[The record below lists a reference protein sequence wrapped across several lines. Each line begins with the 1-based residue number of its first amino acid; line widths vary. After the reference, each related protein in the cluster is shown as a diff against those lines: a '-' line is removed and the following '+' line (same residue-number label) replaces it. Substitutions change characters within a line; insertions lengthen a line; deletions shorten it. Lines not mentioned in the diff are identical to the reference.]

1 MITKEMQLHR
11 NNYKYKVESL
21 DVLFS
26 NGSVESIESGM
37 VTHLYIEKDFDG
49 LYFPIINISVVMK
62 DELYDKIN
70 RENEQIKFRLKVN
83 KYVYD
88 SSDAFISYKSFCNDV
103 FICFSDKK
111 VIINDE
117 ESVKIKE
124 NVESS
129 DTPSNRANNRNFY
142 LFKEDVIKC
151 KETMNLSVTSATI
164 SDLVIYMFNQC
175 GIDKLLMS
183 KLDNDS
189 EVNNLLIPT
198 GNLIECFNYLNE
210 MKGFYNKGL
219 LLYFDLD
226 NAYFID
232 NSSKCTAW
240 RRNEVRMT
248 HMHISNQKNASS
260 QLTGMY
266 TNKDRKSNHIFA
278 NTDRIE
284 ITNQNILNDQIQGN
298 NITIINN
305 KSNNIDNIK
314 EDTTQ
319 IGKANKN
326 VVVMKENNRFMVN
339 EIKERLKENECVL
352 SIAFLGIDLD
362 CLTPNKE
369 FLLTYEDSKLNKKY
383 GGGYRLSKYTATFKK
398 DGDELVGGVECLFK
412 KQG

>member
-1 MITKEMQLHR
+1 MITKEMQIHR
-11 NNYKYKVESL
+11 NNYKYKVENL
-21 DVLFS
+21 DILFS
-26 NGSVESIESGM
+26 DGSVENIESGM
-37 VTHLYIEKDFDG
+37 VSHLYIEKDFDS

-62 DELYDKIN
+62 DQLYDKIN
-70 RENEQIKFRLKVN
+70 KENEQIKFRLKIN

-88 SSDAFISYKSFCNDV
+88 SSDNFINYKSFCNDV

-111 VIINDE
+111 IVINDE
-117 ESVKIKE
+117 DSVKTKE
-124 NVESS
+124 NVESN
-129 DTPSNRANNRNFY
+129 DIPSNRANNRNFY

-151 KETMNLSVTSATI
+151 KETMNLSVTSATL

-183 KLDNDS
+183 RLDNDS
-189 EVNNLLIPT
+189 EVKNMLIPT

-260 QLTGMY
+260 QLTGMF
-266 TNKDRKSNHIFA
+266 TNKDRKSYHIFA

-284 ITNQNILNDQIQGN
+284 ITNQNILNDQIRGN

-305 KSNNIDNIK
+305 KSNNVNDIK
-314 EDTTQ
+314 TDTTQ

-326 VVVMKENNRFMVN
+326 VVVIKENNKYMVN

-383 GGGYRLSKYTATFKK
+383 GGGYRISKYTAAFKK
-398 DGDELVGGVECLFK
+398 DGDELVGSVECLFK

>member
-1 MITKEMQLHR
+1 
-11 NNYKYKVESL
+11 
-21 DVLFS
+21 
-26 NGSVESIESGM
+26 
-37 VTHLYIEKDFDG
+37 
-49 LYFPIINISVVMK
+49 MK
-62 DELYDKIN
+62 DQLYDKIN
-70 RENEQIKFRLKVN
+70 KENEQIKFRLKIN

-88 SSDAFISYKSFCNDV
+88 SSDNFINYKSFCNDV

-111 VIINDE
+111 IVINDE
-117 ESVKIKE
+117 DSVKTKE
-124 NVESS
+124 NVESN
-129 DTPSNRANNRNFY
+129 DIPSNRANNRNFY

-151 KETMNLSVTSATI
+151 KETMNLSVTSATL

-183 KLDNDS
+183 RLDNDS
-189 EVNNLLIPT
+189 EVKNMLIPT

-260 QLTGMY
+260 QLTGMF
-266 TNKDRKSNHIFA
+266 TNKDRKSYHIFA

-284 ITNQNILNDQIQGN
+284 ITNQNILNDQIRGN

-305 KSNNIDNIK
+305 KSNNVNDIK
-314 EDTTQ
+314 TDTTQ

-326 VVVMKENNRFMVN
+326 VVVIKENNKYMVN

-383 GGGYRLSKYTATFKK
+383 GGGYRISKYTAAFKK
-398 DGDELVGGVECLFK
+398 DGDELVGSVECLFK

>member
-1 MITKEMQLHR
+1 MITKEMQIHR
-11 NNYKYKVESL
+11 NNYKYKVENL
-21 DVLFS
+21 DILFS
-26 NGSVESIESGM
+26 DGSVENIESGM
-37 VTHLYIEKDFDG
+37 VSHLYIEKDFDS

-62 DELYDKIN
+62 DQLYDKIN
-70 RENEQIKFRLKVN
+70 KENEQIKFRLKIN

-88 SSDAFISYKSFCNDV
+88 SSDNFINYKSFCNDV

-111 VIINDE
+111 IVINDE
-117 ESVKIKE
+117 DSVKTKE
-124 NVESS
+124 NVESN
-129 DTPSNRANNRNFY
+129 DIPSNRANNRNFY

-151 KETMNLSVTSATI
+151 KETMNLSVTSATL

-183 KLDNDS
+183 RLDNDS
-189 EVNNLLIPT
+189 EVKNMLIPT

-266 TNKDRKSNHIFA
+266 TNKDRKSYHIFA

-284 ITNQNILNDQIQGN
+284 ITNQNILNDQIRGN

-305 KSNNIDNIK
+305 KSNNVNDIK
-314 EDTTQ
+314 TDTTQ

-326 VVVMKENNRFMVN
+326 VVVIKENNKYMVN

-383 GGGYRLSKYTATFKK
+383 GGGYRISKYTAAFKK
-398 DGDELVGGVECLFK
+398 DGDELVGSVECLFK

>member
-1 MITKEMQLHR
+1 MITKEMQIHR
-11 NNYKYKVESL
+11 NNYKYKIENL
-21 DVLFS
+21 DILFS
-26 NGSVESIESGM
+26 DGSVENIESGM
-37 VTHLYIEKDFDG
+37 VSHLYIEKDFDS

-62 DELYDKIN
+62 DQLYDKIN
-70 RENEQIKFRLKVN
+70 KENEQIKFRLKVN

-88 SSDAFISYKSFCNDV
+88 SSDNFINYKSFCNDV

-111 VIINDE
+111 IVINDE
-117 ESVKIKE
+117 ESVKTKE
-124 NVESS
+124 NVESN
-129 DTPSNRANNRNFY
+129 DIPSNRANNRNFY

-151 KETMNLSVTSATI
+151 KETMNLSVTSATL
-164 SDLVIYMFNQC
+164 SDLVIYMFNEC

-183 KLDNDS
+183 RLDNDS
-189 EVNNLLIPT
+189 EVKNMLIPT

-260 QLTGMY
+260 QLTGMF

-284 ITNQNILNDQIQGN
+284 ITNQNILNDQIRGN

-305 KSNNIDNIK
+305 KSNNVNDIK
-314 EDTTQ
+314 TDTTQ

-326 VVVMKENNRFMVN
+326 VVVIKENNKYMVN

-383 GGGYRLSKYTATFKK
+383 GGGYRISKYTAALKK
-398 DGDELVGGVECLFK
+398 DGDELVGSVECLFK